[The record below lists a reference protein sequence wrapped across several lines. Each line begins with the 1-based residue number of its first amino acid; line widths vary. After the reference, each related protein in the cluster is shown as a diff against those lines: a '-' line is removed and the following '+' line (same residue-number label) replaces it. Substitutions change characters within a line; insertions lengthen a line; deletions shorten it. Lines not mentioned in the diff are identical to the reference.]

1 MVARRPNRSTRLR
14 AGPRSV
20 SVSSLCRS
28 CFHYPLRNQHLS
40 PLFPCLHIRQL
51 MRSHTSLLSSSLS
64 VDTCASAS
72 TEWLNE
78 MSNGMGGYTRTFEVQ
93 ATSPVFYGYMLHSK
107 ARFALYESKPAR
119 LPVSLSTLCHVY
131 VRVRRRLWETVDEPT
146 SRQRL
151 QKASGRWSHELY
163 CRWCLIIQ

>member
-78 MSNGMGGYTRTFEVQ
+78 MSKGMGGYTRTFEVQ
-93 ATSPVFYGYMLHSK
+93 ATSPVFYGYHVAFQSSFCVVRKQTGQAASVSVDIMPCVCKGTSS
-107 ARFALYESKPAR
+107 ALGD
-119 LPVSLSTLCHVY
+119 
-131 VRVRRRLWETVDEPT
+131 RR
-146 SRQRL
+146 
-151 QKASGRWSHELY
+151 
-163 CRWCLIIQ
+163 